1 MNTLRNSVFICR
13 SKVPA
18 RNGGSKLRAGSYQRR
33 MRTRR
38 CYFLARLDRPFICK
52 RHTVHL
58 FARQLPWRD
67 SLHYAADKGTKGC
80 ADDLPYGVK
89 HSVFVSKRTSCRRIL
104 WPMSFFLKMLDQ
116 GPPMGCLPES
126 YSRYV
131 TGCGCAGRSWPTL
144 ISRGRQLRGQMK
156 PKFLAP

>member
-58 FARQLPWRD
+58 FVRQLPWRD
-67 SLHYAADKGTKGC
+67 SLHYVADKGTKGC

-89 HSVFVSKRTSCRRIL
+89 HSVSVSKRTSCRRTL
-104 WPMSFFLKMLDQ
+104 WPMSFFKNV
-116 GPPMGCLPES
+116 GPRSTYGLFARIVLSICHWL
-126 YSRYV
+126 RL
-131 TGCGCAGRSWPTL
+131 CGAIMANIDFERTPIAGPNETK
-144 ISRGRQLRGQMK
+144 IFG
-156 PKFLAP
+156 P

>member
-1 MNTLRNSVFICR
+1 MEAASDRVPQNVRFWPLADMRQCTAHVRFRGQSGHDVLHCKCSLMTPKRTLLCR
-13 SKVPA
+13 ILPRVVEPDSYRKYEDYHCKPDEHAAQFCVHLSLEIPA

-67 SLHYAADKGTKGC
+67 SLRYVADKGTKG
-80 ADDLPYGVK
+80 L
-89 HSVFVSKRTSCRRIL
+89 RR
-104 WPMSFFLKMLDQ
+104 
-116 GPPMGCLPES
+116 
-126 YSRYV
+126 
-131 TGCGCAGRSWPTL
+131 
-144 ISRGRQLRGQMK
+144 
-156 PKFLAP
+156 

>member
-67 SLHYAADKGTKGC
+67 SLRYVADKGTKGLRRSRALWSQALRFC
-80 ADDLPYGVK
+80 PKSGRLRFSKLIDQAIEAD
-89 HSVFVSKRTSCRRIL
+89 
-104 WPMSFFLKMLDQ
+104 W
-116 GPPMGCLPES
+116 
-126 YSRYV
+126 
-131 TGCGCAGRSWPTL
+131 
-144 ISRGRQLRGQMK
+144 RQWDNRGQGK
-156 PKFLAP
+156 AAGVFNGLPRNTRKEPQAL